1 MEIKPNLLG
10 NMRNGD
16 EFIDKMDI
24 VLRDLRADFDVATAE
39 HSKKK
44 IAELKKVHVDV
55 TGFVSSLA
63 VKAVGSNGFVNGL
76 RGTGKSHLM
85 LIARDRINSSRKSF
99 CVYVNLKEQFKIGD
113 HTVVNE
119 RFYVWAILKQLKRQ
133 ISSLVDNSP
142 GENLFQK
149 MRGFF
154 SGATAEKKM
163 KVEKLE
169 GIFQT
174 IDQYITIGESEVQ
187 DLLRSVNAST
197 QSGVSESYKDGIEM
211 GISASPSLKGKSENV
226 TTSNKSTTNNQTYK
240 SSTLLSTSSL
250 QPLLT
255 EIVEV
260 LQLDS
265 IVFFYDEW
273 SMLEVSDQNLLSK
286 IIRAMSTSPIFHWIA
301 YIPYK
306 SSVGVLEQTA
316 DMPHRLDLDLQFIF
330 EEDNNV
336 CLKYFT
342 KFIDNRLESV
352 FGTNVLTINSI
363 IKPQF
368 FELLVK
374 ASMGNTRD
382 FGVMLNKAW
391 QLYKQDYLIYGN
403 KRFINKNH
411 VVSAIKSVAE
421 EKLENLQKKNVRY
434 SERLWTEIVKFVG
447 EKKHTHFCIE
457 LDQSNIEYISEE
469 EMQDLLYHRLV
480 HLRKK
485 DMTPKDGGL
494 WRLSMYAVDVSVLY
508 SRIFETKSDRKKIKL
523 VTDVNVIH
531 NQVRRYIFAL
541 ANVVDE
547 FRLLQGKQVTC
558 PNHDCKRFIT
568 EDMTIAWK
576 WGICPYCGTPLP
588 NPNNITLNVAN

>member
-10 NMRNGD
+10 NMRIGD
-16 EFIDKMDI
+16 EFIENMDI

-85 LIARDRINSSRKSF
+85 LIARDKINSNRKSF
-99 CVYVNLKEQFKIGD
+99 CVYVNLKEQFKFGD
-113 HTVVNE
+113 HTAVNE

-149 MRGFF
+149 AKGFF
-154 SGATAEKKM
+154 TGATAENRM

-169 GIFQT
+169 RIFQT

-187 DLLRSVNAST
+187 DFLRSVNDGT
-197 QSGVSESYKDGIEM
+197 KNDVTESYKDGIAID
-211 GISASPSLKGKSENV
+211 ISSSPSIKGTSENV
-226 TTSNKSTTNNQTYK
+226 TSSNKSTTYNQTYK
-240 SSTLLSTSSL
+240 SSSLLSTSSL

-273 SMLEVSDQNLLSK
+273 SMLEVSDQNSLSK

-330 EEDNNV
+330 EENNSV

-342 KFIDNRLESV
+342 EFIDNRLESV

-391 QLYKQDYLIYGN
+391 QFYKQDYLIYGN

-421 EKLENLQKKNVRY
+421 EKLENLQRKNIRY

-447 EKKHTHFCIE
+447 DKKHTHFCIE

-541 ANVVDE
+541 TDVVDE

-568 EDMTIAWK
+568 EDMKLAWK
-576 WGICPYCGTPLP
+576 MGMCPYCGTHLP
-588 NPNNITLNVAN
+588 NPNITLNVAN